1 MSTHASR
8 RAWVEIDLAALVANA
23 RTVEAAAGSR
33 LLPMVK
39 ANAYG
44 LGAVAVA
51 HALDAL
57 NPWGY
62 GVATVG
68 EGIELRIA
76 GITRPVLVFTPAARD
91 QYHDSEANDLTAVL
105 DDPDVAASW
114 DRPYHL
120 EIDTGMARCGLR
132 WDDDRLAVWPSG
144 HLAGCFTH
152 FHSADTDPDSVRLQ
166 AERFEAALAR
176 LPTRPPL
183 VHAAGSAAAWRL
195 NERFDLVRPG
205 VFLYGGTHA
214 FDLTPPAPV
223 ATLRAPVVSVRR
235 LRAGDTVSYGAAWT
249 APRDTTIATVAVGY
263 ADGVSR
269 AVEGKASVVLDGRR
283 LSVVG
288 RVTMDFIM
296 VDAGDR
302 AVRPGDVAT
311 LIGEGITLDEFAGW
325 AGSNTYEVLAR
336 LGARLERVYQ

>member
-1 MSTHASR
+1 
-8 RAWVEIDLAALVANA
+8 
-23 RTVEAAAGSR
+23 
-33 LLPMVK
+33 MVK

-62 GVATVG
+62 GVATVS
-68 EGIELRIA
+68 EGLELRVA

-91 QYHDSEANDLTAVL
+91 LYHDYEANDLTAVL
-105 DDPDVAASW
+105 DDPNVAASW

-132 WDDDRLAVWPSG
+132 WDDDRLAVWPPG
-144 HLAGCFTH
+144 RLAGCFTH
-152 FHSADTDPDSVRLQ
+152 FHSADTDPASVRLQ
-166 AERFEAALAR
+166 VERFEAALSR
-176 LPTRPPL
+176 LPARPPL
-183 VHAAGSAAAWRL
+183 VHVAGSAAAWRL
-195 NERFDLVRPG
+195 DRRYDLVRPG

-214 FDLTPPAPV
+214 SDLTPPTPV

-249 APRDTTIATVAVGY
+249 AHRDTTIATVAVGY
-263 ADGVSR
+263 ADGVPRIVERR
-269 AVEGKASVVLDGRR
+269 AHVILGGRR
-283 LSVVG
+283 YPVVG

-296 VDAGDR
+296 VDTGDHT
-302 AVRPGDVAT
+302 VQPGDVAT
-311 LIGEGITLDEFAGW
+311 IIGDGISLDEFASW
-325 AGSNTYEVLAR
+325 AGSNAYEVLAR